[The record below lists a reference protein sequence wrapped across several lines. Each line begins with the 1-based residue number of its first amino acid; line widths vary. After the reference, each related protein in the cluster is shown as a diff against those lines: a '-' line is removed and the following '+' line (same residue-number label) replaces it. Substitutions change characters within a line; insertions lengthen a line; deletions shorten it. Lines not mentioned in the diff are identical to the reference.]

1 MLTHRRSSKL
11 RLFAL
16 AFALVAGLTIALG
29 AMLSAAQAAP
39 AGTHFWFTGGSLRH
53 IRSMKAQEE
62 EEENGILSVLVVDAG
77 VDFRQAFAA
86 LLEGQPDLEVVGQA
100 GSLDEARKM
109 LEGIDVA
116 FIDRD
121 LPDGDGLRLLGP
133 LREANPDVKTF
144 MMSLTAERRHFKD
157 AIEAGADGVIDK
169 LEPFERVFAA
179 IRDHGGG

>member
-1 MLTHRRSSKL
+1 MLTHRRSSNL

-16 AFALVAGLTIALG
+16 AFALLAGLTIALG
-29 AMLSAAQAAP
+29 AMLWAAQAAP
-39 AGTHFWFTGGSLRH
+39 AGTHFWFTDGSLRH

-62 EEENGILSVLVVDAG
+62 EEDGILSVLVVDAV

-100 GSLDEARKM
+100 GSLAEARKM

-116 FIDRD
+116 FLDRD

-144 MMSLTAERRHFKD
+144 VMSLTAERRHFKD
-157 AIEAGADGVIDK
+157 AMEAGADGVIDK